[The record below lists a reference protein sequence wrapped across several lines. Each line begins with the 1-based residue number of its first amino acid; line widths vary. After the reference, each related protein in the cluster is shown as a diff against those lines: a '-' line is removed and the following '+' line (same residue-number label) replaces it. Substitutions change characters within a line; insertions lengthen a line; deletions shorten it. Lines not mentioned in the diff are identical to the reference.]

1 MSCIFRGR
9 CSTLE
14 TIIIIM
20 SHGRRST
27 LDVSCCA
34 FCVNRIVRAAWS
46 NLCSLHV
53 APCSWASAPLF
64 FSIEFSLG
72 MCVWCAVLSNLTVEQ
87 WNSETVSGRLQSAT
101 DEDHLPR
108 KNNWKKNSSK
118 IKPKIDQASCHA
130 TIAGH
135 PGSAIVFWQLK
146 INAAES
152 VKQAPTQLKLQWTA
166 DSEQPNRSHLLFQ
179 KWANCCSI
187 FMSGHYS
194 TKTYPTGPC
203 NIQAGP
209 KHFTTGWQAFRWR
222 PRSHS
227 LSSKPASSICK
238 LNCHDA
244 SRLLSTRW

>member
-1 MSCIFRGR
+1 MWPLVLEQAPPCFFYWVFIRYVCVM
-9 CSTLE
+9 CSFKQF
-14 TIIIIM
+14 
-20 SHGRRST
+20 
-27 LDVSCCA
+27 D
-34 FCVNRIVRAAWS
+34 
-46 NLCSLHV
+46 
-53 APCSWASAPLF
+53 SW
-64 FSIEFSLG
+64 
-72 MCVWCAVLSNLTVEQ
+72 TVEQ
-87 WNSETVSGRLQSAT
+87 WNSERQTAKCHGWRPPAQKKQL
-101 DEDHLPR
+101 
-108 KNNWKKNSSK
+108 KKNSSK

-135 PGSAIVFWQLK
+135 PGSAKVFWQLK